1 MSKRFFQRLIAVL
14 IVVFIFFITGISK
27 FSPDVSFNQ
36 PSTIVQFIFSIICQI
51 LFLKAEHLYPSV
63 TKQSI
68 DFQKILI
75 FHTIQSMMEKSHKE
89 QSKKQ
94 TEKSDKQLKILDLNI

>member
-1 MSKRFFQRLIAVL
+1 MILHKDEVNFRESVLRTSAYFKIAPD
-14 IVVFIFFITGISK
+14 IVVKDYFVTLFLKTLKTNLPNFI
-27 FSPDVSFNQ
+27 
-36 PSTIVQFIFSIICQI
+36 
-51 LFLKAEHLYPSV
+51 LKAEHLYPSV

-75 FHTIQSMMEKSHKE
+75 FHTIQSMMEKSHKV